1 MSRIG
6 RDDFADAG
14 LLQLGDVGG
23 RQQMRLA
30 KPLVAGIGRVREDR
44 ADRIVDR
51 DRPEFHAA
59 SSFLRRPAP
68 RVLSALMISAS
79 TATAIS
85 AGLDAPISMPIGEW
99 MRAI

>member
-1 MSRIG
+1 MTSPTP
-6 RDDFADAG
+6 A

-23 RQQMRLA
+23 GQQMRLA
-30 KPLVAGIGRVREDR
+30 ETLVAGIGRMREDR
-44 ADRIVDR
+44 ADRVVDR